1 VGTDEDDDREKGKG
15 PLKTRKS
22 WQERAAEPHS
32 KVGMK
37 REGKVGTKWEGLR
50 REVRS
55 AQSVGSVRILGD
67 SVDDSQHEDKGD
79 DAQSQSQS

>member
-1 VGTDEDDDREKGKG
+1 
-15 PLKTRKS
+15 
-22 WQERAAEPHS
+22 
-32 KVGMK
+32 MK
-37 REGKVGTKWEGLR
+37 REGKVGMKWEGLR

-67 SVDDSQHEDKGD
+67 TVDDSQHEDKGD